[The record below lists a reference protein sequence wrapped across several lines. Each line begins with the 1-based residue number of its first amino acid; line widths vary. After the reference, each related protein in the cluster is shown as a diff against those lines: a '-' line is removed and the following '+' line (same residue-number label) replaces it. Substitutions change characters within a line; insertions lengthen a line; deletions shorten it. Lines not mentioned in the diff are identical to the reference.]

1 MTMVRYGSVLR
12 VKPESSQ
19 TYRNYHAKVWP
30 EVLATIRRC
39 YIRNYSLFLKED
51 LLFGYYEYHGT
62 DYGADMARMAADPK
76 TQEWWSPMMP
86 MQQPLETRASGEWWA
101 SMEEVFHTD

>member
-1 MTMVRYGSVLR
+1 MVRYGSVLR
-12 VKPESSQ
+12 VKPESIQ

-30 EVLATIRRC
+30 EVLATIQRC
-39 YIRNYSLFLKED
+39 HIRNYSIFLKDD

-62 DYGADMARMAADPK
+62 DYEADMARMAADPK
-76 TQEWWSPMMP
+76 TQEWWSIMMP
-86 MQQPLETRASGEWWA
+86 MQQPLETRAPGEWWA